1 MQKKLISKT
10 RAAGQEFS
18 TAPAAKKPNREEI
31 ARRAYE
37 LYVAR
42 GRAEGHEMED
52 WFRAERELSGKA
64 HRNN

>member
-18 TAPAAKKPNREEI
+18 QAPTTKNPSREEI

-42 GRAEGHEMED
+42 GRTDGHEMDD
-52 WFRAERELSGKA
+52 WIRAESELSGKA